1 MLKRLAVA
9 ALPIAVV
16 AIVVLPIAL
25 DQPFGTQT
33 PRLMAWLYA
42 LRRWSPLVAAAG
54 AAAMLVI
61 AVRAWPRSRIV
72 AQAALTA
79 AVAVTIAAA
88 WFARQNVFEWM
99 FNPLPLPRPSFV
111 AAGAASFLEPGD
123 LVLAVRVGDDAA
135 AYPIRQMAYHHLV
148 NDRIGRTP
156 AVVTY

>member
-33 PRLMAWLYA
+33 PRLMAWVYT
-42 LRRWSPLVAAAG
+42 LRRWSPLAAAAG
-54 AAAMLVI
+54 AAAMLAI

-72 AQAALTA
+72 ARTALAA
-79 AVAVTIAAA
+79 AVVVTIAAA

-99 FNPLPLPRPSFV
+99 FNALPRPSFV

>member
-1 MLKRLAVA
+1 MLRRLAVA

-25 DQPFGTQT
+25 DQPFGAQT
-33 PRLMAWLYA
+33 PRLMSWVYM

-54 AAAMLVI
+54 AAVMLAI
-61 AVRAWPRSRIV
+61 AFRAWPRSKRLV
-72 AQAALTA
+72 RTALVI
-79 AVAVTIAAA
+79 AVAVMIAAA
-88 WFARQNVFEWM
+88 WFARQNVFERM
-99 FNPLPLPRPSFV
+99 FNPLPRPAFV
-111 AAGAASFLEPGD
+111 SAGAASFLEPGD

>member
-9 ALPIAVV
+9 ALPIVMIGV
-16 AIVVLPIAL
+16 AALPLAL
-25 DQPFGTQT
+25 DQPFGAQT
-33 PRLMAWLYA
+33 PRLMAVVYA
-42 LRRWSPLVAAAG
+42 LRRWSPLLTGAG

-61 AVRAWPRSRIV
+61 TCVAWRRSRV
-72 AQAALTA
+72 PARAALVIGLVVT
-79 AVAVTIAAA
+79 VATA
-88 WFARQNVFEWM
+88 WFARQNPFEWM
-99 FNPLPLPRPSFV
+99 FNPLSRPAFV
-111 AAGAASFLEPGD
+111 AARAATFVEPGD

>member
-33 PRLMAWLYA
+33 PRLMAWVYA
-42 LRRWSPLVAAAG
+42 LRRWSPLAAAAG
-54 AAAMLVI
+54 AAAMLAI

-72 AQAALTA
+72 ARTALTA

-99 FNPLPLPRPSFV
+99 FNPLPRPSFV
-111 AAGAASFLEPGD
+111 AARAASFLDPGD
-123 LVLAVRVGDDAA
+123 LVLAVRVGDDAV